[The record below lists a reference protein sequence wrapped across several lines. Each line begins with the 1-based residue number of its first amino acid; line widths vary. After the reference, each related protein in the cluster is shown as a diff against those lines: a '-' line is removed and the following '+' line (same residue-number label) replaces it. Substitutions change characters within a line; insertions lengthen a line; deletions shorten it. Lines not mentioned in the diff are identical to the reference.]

1 MYVKLEI
8 LREYVV
14 FARHLNFSSTA
25 KELYVSQSGL
35 STHIKNM
42 EKELGFDLVD
52 RSEPVAL
59 TPAGREFLQCAQD
72 TLAAYDAG
80 YRRSLKALASPPAR
94 ILAYETSERVRDAL
108 RRVEDVPFELR
119 TDFKGIDIFSAL
131 TAGDVDI
138 ILCFDIGIVD
148 ELASKAA
155 ATGLASFPFDSG
167 RLGMAVGSN
176 HPLAKAGGL
185 SKRDLR
191 NVPIALTDAAYYDY
205 WCPVVRALLGD
216 AQGLS
221 FRLSPRA
228 SLASLS
234 FEDLGDMLYV
244 CSIDAIE
251 QSMRMRDDVVVF
263 DELDGRAVELVDA
276 IYYRK
281 DESNENV
288 LAVLAAMRGAAL
300 APQVEHGEE
309 APPRSSVHDLT
320 S

>member
-1 MYVKLEI
+1 MKLEI

-14 FARHLNFSSTA
+14 FARHLNFSSA
-25 KELYVSQSGL
+25 ARELYVSQSGL

-59 TPAGREFLQCAQD
+59 TPAGREFLRCAQD
-72 TLAAYDAG
+72 TLTAYDDG

-108 RRVEDVPFELR
+108 RRVKDIPFEFR
-119 TDFKGIDIFSAL
+119 TDFKGIDIFNAL
-131 TAGDVDI
+131 ADGDVDI

-148 ELASKAA
+148 ELASKMESAN
-155 ATGLASFPFDSG
+155 LASFPFDAG

-176 HPLAKAGGL
+176 HPLAKADRL
-185 SKRDLR
+185 SKRDLSG
-191 NVPIALTDAAYYDY
+191 VSIALTDTAYYDY
-205 WCPVVRALLGD
+205 WCPVVRMLLGD
-216 AQGLS
+216 VQDLS

-244 CSIDAIE
+244 CSMDAIE
-251 QSMRMRDDVVVF
+251 QSTRMRDDVVVF
-263 DELDGRAVELVDA
+263 GELDGRAVELADA
-276 IYYRK
+276 VYYRK

-288 LAVLAAMRGAAL
+288 RAVLAAMRGAAL
-300 APQVEHGEE
+300 VPQVEHKEE
-309 APPRSSVHDLT
+309 APSRV
-320 S
+320 